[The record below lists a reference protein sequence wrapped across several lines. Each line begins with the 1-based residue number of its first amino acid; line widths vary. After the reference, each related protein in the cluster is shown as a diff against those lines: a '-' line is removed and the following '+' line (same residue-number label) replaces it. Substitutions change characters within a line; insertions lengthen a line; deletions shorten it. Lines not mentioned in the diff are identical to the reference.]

1 MNKCEDTRS
10 PRKGR
15 RHNSRIPSEPAA
27 TVESSDR
34 LHLVQVQFP
43 TQLTGSPHTVE
54 WGLTRTHAHAVA
66 GHTVLCIQTGGPQE
80 MYYYRPFP
88 HIDGYPY
95 PYSYYLGTTSS
106 TIRIPYPYYTEFSL
120 ILTWIQL
127 LNTISQFLHE
137 SDWNSHCFC
146 RFLRA
151 RWWVRITVKR
161 IATG

>member
-1 MNKCEDTRS
+1 MNQDKEFSMGRNEWDSENVSCRAGRLNEQYHRRTAHWWKREITSFPAMCDTTGADAKQLRS
-10 PRKGR
+10 
-15 RHNSRIPSEPAA
+15 
-27 TVESSDR
+27 
-34 LHLVQVQFP
+34 
-43 TQLTGSPHTVE
+43 
-54 WGLTRTHAHAVA
+54 GLYMSK
-66 GHTVLCIQTGGPQE
+66 VL
-80 MYYYRPFP
+80 
-88 HIDGYPY
+88 Y